1 MADPH
6 IPLQKNPEVIPDNV
20 IQGPEILEIPEIQEE
35 WEEVHLTM
43 EQGRDL

>member
-1 MADPH
+1 MVDPH
-6 IPLQKNPEVIPDNV
+6 ILLQKNQEVIPDNV
-20 IQGPEILEIPEIQEE
+20 IQGPEIPEIPEIQEE